1 MREICPLCNGLYEII
16 YNCIICST
24 PMEDKG
30 PKVNY
35 IDDYSPYL
43 LDDISHLV
51 DGVAREECIHI
62 YICPKCHHEAEYPIE
77 RKTY

>member
-1 MREICPLCNGLYEII
+1 
-16 YNCIICST
+16 
-24 PMEDKG
+24 MEDEG

-62 YICPKCHHEAEYPIE
+62 YICPKCHHRAEYPIE